1 MTAPAATDP
10 DPAAGLG
17 PGAAPP
23 ADRLPVASPREVRAH
38 ARRTMLRHRG
48 PLAASLAL
56 HALACIA
63 ALAAPQ
69 LLGRIVEDATHGSLA
84 VTPVALA
91 ICAAVVL
98 QAVFTRFARLASLR
112 LGETVLA
119 DLREEFVDRVL
130 ALPTPVVE
138 RAGTGELVTRTTRDV
153 DVLALTVQRAVP
165 DTLVAGTTIAL
176 TIGAVC
182 LTDPLLVLP
191 CLVAVPVLWLST
203 RWYLR
208 RARAGY
214 LRSNSAYARLTDTL
228 GETVAGAP
236 TVEALRLQG
245 RRRRRTDADIAASYA
260 AERHTLNL
268 RSTYLPIADTGY
280 ILPVAA
286 TLVIGGLMY
295 TEGMVGLAAVT
306 AATLYVQQVIGP
318 VDTMLYWMDELQ
330 VGGASMA
337 RILGVRDAAAPAAA
351 APATAAPDEAPRPGG
366 PRDAAIDVQG
376 VHFAYRQRQESLRG
390 VDLHVRPGE
399 RLAVVGPSGAG
410 KSTLGRLLA
419 GIDTPG
425 RGTVRLGGVPLT
437 QLPPDELRRSV
448 ILVTQEY
455 HVFRGTLADN
465 LLVARPDAAPADLER
480 ALRAV
485 AAWEW
490 ASALGLD
497 HEVGSGA
504 AELPPARAQQLA
516 LARLLLLDPPVVVFD
531 EATAL
536 LDPHTA
542 RTVERA
548 LAALLAG
555 TVVSIAHRLHTA
567 HDADRVVVLE
577 DGRITE
583 TGTHDDLVAR
593 GGAYARLWKSWHG

>member
-1 MTAPAATDP
+1 MTAT
-10 DPAAGLG
+10 
-17 PGAAPP
+17 AAPP
-23 ADRLPVASPREVRAH
+23 AERLPVASPKEVRAQ
-38 ARRTMLRHRG
+38 ARRTMLEHRG
-48 PLAASLAL
+48 PLARSLSL
-56 HALACIA
+56 HALACLA

-69 LLGRIVEDATHGSLA
+69 LLGRIVEDAARGTID

-98 QAVFTRFARLASLR
+98 QAVLTRFARLASLR

-119 DLREEFVDRVL
+119 ELREEFVDRVL
-130 ALPTPVVE
+130 ALPTHTVE

-153 DVLALTVQRAVP
+153 DVLAFTVQRAVP
-165 DTLVAGTTIAL
+165 DTLVAGTTIVL
-176 TIGAVC
+176 TVGAVC

-214 LRSNSAYARLTDTL
+214 LRSNSSYARLTDHL
-228 GETVAGAP
+228 GETVAGAR
-236 TVEALRLQG
+236 TVEALGLQE
-245 RRRRRTDADIAASYA
+245 RRRGRTDRDIAASYE
-260 AERHTLNL
+260 AELHTLNL
-268 RSTYLPIADTGY
+268 RSIYLPIADTGY

-295 TEGMVGLAAVT
+295 IEGLVGLAAVT

-318 VDTMLYWMDELQ
+318 VDTLLYWMDELQ

-337 RILGVRDAAAPAAA
+337 RILGVRDAAAADTPGGSAQDTT
-351 APATAAPDEAPRPGG
+351 PRPAPRDG
-366 PRDAAIDVQG
+366 AIDVRG
-376 VHFAYRQRQESLRG
+376 VHFGYREQQESLRG
-390 VDLHVRPGE
+390 IDLCVRPGE

-410 KSTLGRLLA
+410 KSTLGRLVA

-425 RGTVRLGGVPLT
+425 RGSVALGGVPLPE
-437 QLPPDELRRSV
+437 LSPAALRRGV

-465 LLVARPDAAPADLER
+465 LLVARPDAQPADLER

-504 AELPPARAQQLA
+504 AELPPGRAQQLA
-516 LARLLLLDPPVVVFD
+516 LARLVLLDPPVVVFD

-548 LAALLAG
+548 LAGLLSG

-583 TGTHDDLVAR
+583 SGTHDELVGR
-593 GGAYARLWKSWHG
+593 GGAYAQLWKSWHG

>member
-1 MTAPAATDP
+1 MTAPPATAP
-10 DPAAGLG
+10 DTG
-17 PGAAPP
+17 APP
-23 ADRLPVASPREVRAH
+23 AERLPVASAREVRAH
-38 ARRTMLRHRG
+38 ARRTMRRHRG
-48 PLAASLAL
+48 PLAGSLVL
-56 HALACIA
+56 HALACVA
-63 ALAAPQ
+63 ALAVPQ
-69 LLGRIVEDATHGSLA
+69 LLGRIVEDAAHGTLS

-98 QAVFTRFARLASLR
+98 QAVLTRFARLASLR

-119 DLREEFVDRVL
+119 ELREEFVDRVL
-130 ALPTPVVE
+130 SLPTPVVE

-153 DVLALTVQRAVP
+153 DVLALAVQRAVP
-165 DTLVAGTTIAL
+165 DTLVAATTIAL

-236 TVEALRLQG
+236 TVEALRLQE

-295 TEGMVGLAAVT
+295 IEGLVGLAAVT

-337 RILGVRDAAAPAAA
+337 RILGVRDAAAPDTTGPDTTAPDTTGPDA
-351 APATAAPDEAPRPGG
+351 APRSGAPRDG
-366 PRDAAIDVQG
+366 AIDVRG
-376 VHFAYRQRQESLRG
+376 AHFSYPERQESLRG

-437 QLPPDELRRSV
+437 ELPPDELRRSV

-465 LLVARPDAAPADLER
+465 LLVARPEATPAELER

-548 LAALLAG
+548 LAGLLGG

-583 TGTHDDLVAR
+583 SGTHDELVGH
-593 GGAYARLWKSWHG
+593 GGAYARLWTSWHG

>member
-1 MTAPAATDP
+1 MTAPAATAP
-10 DPAAGLG
+10 DPGAGLG
-17 PGAAPP
+17 PGTAPP
-23 ADRLPVASPREVRAH
+23 ADRLPVASAREVRAH

-56 HALACIA
+56 HALACTA

-69 LLGRIVEDATHGSLA
+69 LLGRIVEDAAHGSLA

-119 DLREEFVDRVL
+119 ELREEFVDRVL

-176 TIGAVC
+176 TIGAVF

-295 TEGMVGLAAVT
+295 IEGMVGLAAVT

-337 RILGVRDAAAPAAA
+337 RILGVRDAAAPAA
-351 APATAAPDEAPRPGG
+351 PATTAAPDTAPHPGAPRDG
-366 PRDAAIDVQG
+366 ALDVQG
-376 VHFAYRQRQESLRG
+376 VHFAYRERQESLRG

-437 QLPPDELRRSV
+437 DLPPDELRRGV

-465 LLVARPDAAPADLER
+465 LLVARPDATPADLER

-548 LAALLAG
+548 LAGLLGG

-583 TGTHDDLVAR
+583 TGTHDELVAR

>member
-1 MTAPAATDP
+1 MTAPATTDTAPDP
-10 DPAAGLG
+10 DADP
-17 PGAAPP
+17 AAPP
-23 ADRLPVASPREVRAH
+23 AERLPVASPREVRAH

-48 PLAASLAL
+48 PLAGSLAL
-56 HALACIA
+56 HALACLA

-69 LLGRIVEDATHGSLA
+69 LLGRIVEDAAHGTLA

-98 QAVFTRFARLASLR
+98 QAVLTRFARLASLR

-119 DLREEFVDRVL
+119 ELREEFVDRVL
-130 ALPTPVVE
+130 SLPTPAVE

-153 DVLALTVQRAVP
+153 DVLAFTVQRAVP

-214 LRSNSAYARLTDTL
+214 LRSNSAYARLTDHL
-228 GETVAGAP
+228 GETVAGAR

-260 AERHTLNL
+260 AELHTLNL

-295 TEGMVGLAAVT
+295 IEGLVGLAAVT

-318 VDTMLYWMDELQ
+318 VDTLLYWMDELQ

-337 RILGVRDAAAPAAA
+337 RILGVRDAAAD
-351 APATAAPDEAPRPGG
+351 APGRTGPDATPRPAPRDG
-366 PRDAAIDVQG
+366 AIDVTG
-376 VHFAYRQRQESLRG
+376 VHFAYRERQESLRG

-425 RGTVRLGGVPLT
+425 RGSVSLGGVPLT
-437 QLPPDELRRSV
+437 ELPPDALRQGV

-465 LLVARPDAAPADLER
+465 LLIARPDAEPADLER

-548 LAALLAG
+548 LSGLLSG

-583 TGTHDDLVAR
+583 SGTHDELVGR
-593 GGAYARLWKSWHG
+593 GGAYAQLWKSWHG

>member
-1 MTAPAATDP
+1 MTAPADTAP
-10 DPAAGLG
+10 DPG
-17 PGAAPP
+17 APP
-23 ADRLPVASPREVRAH
+23 TDRLPVASAREVRAH
-38 ARRTMLRHRG
+38 ARRTMLRHRR
-48 PLAASLAL
+48 PLAGSLAL
-56 HALACIA
+56 HALACAA

-69 LLGRIVEDATHGSLA
+69 LLGRIVEDAAHGTLA

-91 ICAAVVL
+91 ICAAVVF
-98 QAVFTRFARLASLR
+98 QAVLTRFARLASLR

-119 DLREEFVDRVL
+119 ELREEFVDRVL
-130 ALPTPVVE
+130 SLPTPVVE

-176 TIGAVC
+176 TVGAVC

-208 RARAGY
+208 RARGGY

-295 TEGMVGLAAVT
+295 IEGLVGLAAVT

-337 RILGVRDAAAPAAA
+337 RILGVRDAAAPD
-351 APATAAPDEAPRPGG
+351 TVPDTTAPRPDA
-366 PRDAAIDVQG
+366 PRDSAIDVQG
-376 VHFAYRQRQESLRG
+376 VHFAYRDRQESLRG

-419 GIDTPG
+419 GIDSPG
-425 RGTVRLGGVPLT
+425 RGTVSLGGVPLT
-437 QLPPDELRRSV
+437 ELPTEELRRGV

-465 LLVARPDAAPADLER
+465 LLVARPDATPADLER

-542 RTVERA
+542 HTVERA
-548 LAALLAG
+548 LAGLLGG

-567 HDADRVVVLE
+567 HDADRVVVME

-583 TGTHDDLVAR
+583 TGTHEELVAR

>member
-1 MTAPAATDP
+1 MTAPAATAPDADPGP
-10 DPAAGLG
+10 DPGT
-17 PGAAPP
+17 APP

-56 HALACIA
+56 HALACAA

-69 LLGRIVEDATHGSLA
+69 LLGRIVEDAAHGSLA

-91 ICAAVVL
+91 LCAAVVL

-119 DLREEFVDRVL
+119 ELREEFVDRVL

-176 TIGAVC
+176 TIGAVF

-208 RARAGY
+208 RARTGY

-295 TEGMVGLAAVT
+295 IEGMVGLAAVT

-337 RILGVRDAAAPAAA
+337 RILGVRDAAAPAA
-351 APATAAPDEAPRPGG
+351 PATAAAPDDAPHPGA

-376 VHFAYRQRQESLRG
+376 VHFAYRERQESLRG

-437 QLPPDELRRSV
+437 DLPPDELRRGV

-465 LLVARPDAAPADLER
+465 LLVARPDATPADLER

-504 AELPPARAQQLA
+504 AELPPPRAQQLA

-548 LAALLAG
+548 LAGLLAG

-583 TGTHDDLVAR
+583 TGSHDELVAR